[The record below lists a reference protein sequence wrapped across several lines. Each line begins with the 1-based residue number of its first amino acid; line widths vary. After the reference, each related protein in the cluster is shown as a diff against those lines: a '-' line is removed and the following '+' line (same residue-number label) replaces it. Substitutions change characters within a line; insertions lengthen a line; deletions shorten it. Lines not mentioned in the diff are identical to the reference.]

1 MSQHG
6 LVVFGVGELAQL
18 AAYYFTQDAGRR
30 VEAFAL
36 DDALVKE
43 SSFESRPVVALSELP
58 ARFPSGAFDAFV
70 AIGYRRLNQG
80 RAEKCEQLRGLGY
93 RLATYVSTRS
103 STWPDLSLGD
113 NCFIMEGNTIQ
124 PFVQMGNGVIVWCGN
139 LISHHVTVG
148 DNVFI
153 TSHVTISG
161 GVQIGERSFLGINST
176 IKEHVRVG
184 SDAIVGAGALILKDV
199 SSNSGYL
206 EHPTAMADAPAS
218 RLQALL

>member
-1 MSQHG
+1 VSRQE
-6 LVVFGVGELAQL
+6 LIVFGVGELAQL
-18 AAYYFTQDAGRR
+18 AAYYFTHDAGRR

-43 SSFESRPVVALSELP
+43 SSFDSRPVVALSELP
-58 ARFPSGAFDAFV
+58 TRFPPGAFDAFV

-80 RAEKCEQLRGLGY
+80 RAAKCEQLRGLGY

-103 STWPDLSLGD
+103 STWPDLKLGD
-113 NCFIMEGNTIQ
+113 NCFVMEGNTVQ
-124 PFVQMGNGVIVWCGN
+124 PFVQIGNGVIVWCGN
-139 LISHHVTVG
+139 LISHHVTIA

-153 TSHVTISG
+153 TSHVAISG

-176 IKEHVRVG
+176 IKENVRVAA
-184 SDAIVGAGALILKDV
+184 DVIVGAGALILKDV
-199 SSNSGYL
+199 NANSGYL
-206 EHPTAMADAPAS
+206 EHPTAMANAPAS